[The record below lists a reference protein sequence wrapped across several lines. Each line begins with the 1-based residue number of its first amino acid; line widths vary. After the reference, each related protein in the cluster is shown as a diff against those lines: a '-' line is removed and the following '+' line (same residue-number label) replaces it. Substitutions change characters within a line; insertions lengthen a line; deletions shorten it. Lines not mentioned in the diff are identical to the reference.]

1 MTSPLTPSSTATTDG
16 RTISIATPDDLDK
29 LLEWVDAGT
38 TTLSSQLEGEHLF
51 AVERLVVSPGTGVFV
66 PLDDIAE
73 GVAISVGTVI
83 GHVGDSEV
91 RSAFA
96 GQFQS
101 YIAADTER
109 VTLRQP
115 IAWLRSN

>member
-1 MTSPLTPSSTATTDG
+1 MAKRTTDG

-38 TTLSSQLEGEHLF
+38 SARASQLEGEHLF
-51 AVERLVVSPGTGVFV
+51 AVERLVVSPGAGIFTPVE
-66 PLDDIAE
+66 DIAN
-73 GVAISVGTVI
+73 GSAIDVGTVV
-83 GHVGDSEV
+83 GHVGDAEV
-91 RSAFA
+91 RSSFA

-101 YIAADTER
+101 FIAADTER

-115 IAWLRSN
+115 IAWLRTT